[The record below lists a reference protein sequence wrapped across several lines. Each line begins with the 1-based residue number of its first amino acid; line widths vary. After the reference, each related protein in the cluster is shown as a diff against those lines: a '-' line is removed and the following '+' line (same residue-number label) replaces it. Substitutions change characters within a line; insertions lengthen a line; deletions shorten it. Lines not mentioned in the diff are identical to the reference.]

1 MQGGMSLFEMSQTA
15 KQLYE
20 LLEAGEIDEQI
31 LTDTLESIGASEKLE
46 SYVHVQR
53 QIESEI
59 AAFDAEIK
67 RMQDK
72 KKMLENRVERLKQ
85 ATKDFMLVTNQKKAS
100 AGLFT
105 LSLRENKSCEIL
117 DASKIPVE
125 YLRQIPATTE
135 PDKKSMLAALKEGKQ
150 IEGASLK
157 TSYSVSIK

>member
-1 MQGGMSLFEMSQTA
+1 MTLFEMSNA
-15 KQLYE
+15 ARKLYD
-20 LLEAGEIDEQI
+20 LLEAEEIDEQI
-31 LTDTLESIGASEKLE
+31 LTDTLESIGVSEKLE
-46 SYVHVQR
+46 SYIHVQR

-72 KKMLENRVERLKQ
+72 KKVLENRVERLKQ

-117 DASKIPVE
+117 DASKIPSE

-135 PDKKSMLAALKEGKQ
+135 PDKKAMLQALKDGKQ
-150 IEGASLK
+150 IDGVNLK
-157 TSYSVSIK
+157 SSFSVMVK